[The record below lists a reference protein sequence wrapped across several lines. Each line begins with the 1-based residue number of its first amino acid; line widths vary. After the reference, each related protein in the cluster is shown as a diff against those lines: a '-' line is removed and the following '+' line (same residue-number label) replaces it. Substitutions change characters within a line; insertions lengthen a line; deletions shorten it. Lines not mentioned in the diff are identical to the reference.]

1 MSNIAGVCWVPKAA
15 FTQTQEVEAPS
26 YPLLDLNSKPLPA
39 VCIAASAARKALLYL
54 KATGERENLM
64 V

>member
-1 MSNIAGVCWVPKAA
+1 MSNTAGVCWVPEAV
-15 FTQTQEVEAPS
+15 FTQTQDMEAPS
-26 YPLLDLNSKPLPA
+26 YPLLNLNSKPLPA
-39 VCIAASAARKALLYL
+39 VCIAASAARKTLLYL